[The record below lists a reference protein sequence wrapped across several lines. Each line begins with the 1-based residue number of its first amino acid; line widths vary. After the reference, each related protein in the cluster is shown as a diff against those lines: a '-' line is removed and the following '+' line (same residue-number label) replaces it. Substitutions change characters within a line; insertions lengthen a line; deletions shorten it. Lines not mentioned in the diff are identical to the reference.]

1 MADADFRSTTVE
13 DRGIALG
20 HLLFGADP
28 GVPNLAAAASANTL
42 AAVILRIFENPPAV
56 ADLGS
61 DPLYMGAA
69 SRCNTTR
76 APHTARRG

>member
-28 GVPNLAAAASANTL
+28 GQPNLAAAASANTL

-61 DPLYMGAA
+61 DPLNPTRQPRQHN
-69 SRCNTTR
+69 SRSAHC
-76 APHTARRG
+76 

>member
-1 MADADFRSTTVE
+1 MADADFRSTAVE
-13 DRGIALG
+13 GRGIATD

-28 GVPNLAAAASANTL
+28 AIPNLALAASANTL

-61 DPLYMGAA
+61 DPL
-69 SRCNTTR
+69 
-76 APHTARRG
+76 